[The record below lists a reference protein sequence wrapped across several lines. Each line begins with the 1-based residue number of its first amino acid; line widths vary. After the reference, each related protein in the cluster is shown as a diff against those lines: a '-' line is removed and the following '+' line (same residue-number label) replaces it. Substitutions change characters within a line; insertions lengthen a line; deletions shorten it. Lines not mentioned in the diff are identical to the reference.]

1 MPLPCIHLV
10 TRDTA
15 ACGNVDLLASGL
27 SFGFRAWR
35 DAEGFLSELDP
46 DATGALLVEVAGT
59 GPELALLDRLGPLGV
74 DLPVIVL
81 ARDATVDLCRRA
93 FKAGAREFLPLPAV
107 EDSLPDA
114 LRRAVEDS
122 LPDALRRAVGQN
134 VLERQRQQRSR
145 HARSLYT
152 RLSERE
158 REVLGLVVAGLTNKE
173 IARALAVSP
182 RTVEVH
188 RARLA
193 GKLETDSLAQLVR
206 QYSDLVDEDAR
217 RPDLV
222 CGQAWGAPLAVAARH
237 PA

>member
-1 MPLPCIHLV
+1 MTRATPLPCIHLL
-10 TRDTA
+10 TPDTA
-15 ACGNVDLLASGL
+15 LCRALARVAASLG
-27 SFGFRAWR
+27 FGFQAWR
-35 DAEGFLSELDP
+35 DAGRCLAELDP
-46 DATGALLVEVAGT
+46 EATGALLVDADAT
-59 GPELALLDRLGPLGV
+59 GPDLPLLDRLAPLGI

-81 ARDATVDLCRRA
+81 ARAATVDLCRQA
-93 FKAGAREFLPLPAV
+93 FKAGAREFLPLARI
-107 EDSLPDA
+107 DADLPEA
-114 LRRAVEDS
+114 LRK
-122 LPDALRRAVGQN
+122 AVGQH
-134 VLERQRQQRSR
+134 VLDCQRQQRAR

-158 REVLGLVVAGLTNKE
+158 REVLGMVVEGLTNKE

-206 QYSDLVDEDAR
+206 QYAGLVDADDGR
-217 RPDLV
+217 SRLI
-222 CGQAWGAPLAVAARH
+222 CGQAWGAPLAVAVQR

>member
-1 MPLPCIHLV
+1 MMCLAPLPSIHLV
-10 TRDTA
+10 TRDVA
-15 ACGNVDLLASGL
+15 ACGQVALLASSL
-27 SFGFRAWR
+27 PFGFRAWP
-35 DAEGFLSELDP
+35 DADSFLSALDP
-46 DATGALLVEVAGT
+46 EATGALLVELAGT

-93 FKAGAREFLPLPAV
+93 FKAGAREFLPLPAAQ
-107 EDSLPDA
+107 DSLPDV
-114 LRRAVEDS
+114 LRK
-122 LPDALRRAVGQN
+122 AVGQHA
-134 VLERQRQQRSR
+134 LERQRQQRSR

-193 GKLETDSLAQLVR
+193 GKLETESLAQLVR
-206 QYSDLVDEDAR
+206 QYADLVDEDAS

-222 CGQAWGAPLAVAARH
+222 CGQAWGAPLTVAARR

>member
-1 MPLPCIHLV
+1 MMCLAPLPCIHLV
-10 TRDTA
+10 TRDA
-15 ACGNVDLLASGL
+15 AASGRVVLLASGL
-27 SFGFRAWR
+27 HFGLRVWR
-35 DAEGFLSELDP
+35 DADSLLSELDP
-46 DATGALLVEVAGT
+46 DSTGAVLLELAGA
-59 GPELALLDRLGPLGV
+59 GSELALLDRLGSLGV

-81 ARDATVDLCRRA
+81 SRDATVDLCRQA
-93 FKAGAREFLPLPAV
+93 FKAGAREFLPLPAA
-107 EDSLPDA
+107 EDSLPEV
-114 LRRAVEDS
+114 LRK
-122 LPDALRRAVGQN
+122 AVGQH
-134 VLERQRQQRSR
+134 VLERQRLQRSR

-206 QYSDLVDEDAR
+206 QYADLVDEDAR

-222 CGQAWGAPLAVAARH
+222 CGQAWAAPLAILARR

>member
-1 MPLPCIHLV
+1 MMCLAPLPCIHLV
-10 TRDTA
+10 TRDA
-15 ACGNVDLLASGL
+15 SAWGEVVLLASGL
-27 SFGFRAWR
+27 HFGFRVWR
-35 DAEGFLSELDP
+35 DADSFLSELDP
-46 DATGALLVEVAGT
+46 DTTGAILVELAGA
-59 GPELALLDRLGPLGV
+59 GPELALLDRLGSLGV

-81 ARDATVDLCRRA
+81 SRDATVDLCRQA
-93 FKAGAREFLPLPAV
+93 FKAGAREFLPLPAA
-107 EDSLPDA
+107 EDSLPEV
-114 LRRAVEDS
+114 LRKV
-122 LPDALRRAVGQN
+122 VGQH
-134 VLERQRQQRSR
+134 VLERQRLQRSR

-206 QYSDLVDEDAR
+206 QYADLVDEDAR

-222 CGQAWGAPLAVAARH
+222 CGQAWAAPLAILARR

>member
-1 MPLPCIHLV
+1 MPCIHLV
-10 TRDTA
+10 TQDTA
-15 ACGNVDLLASGL
+15 TCGSVFLLTSGM

-35 DAEGFLSELDP
+35 DVDGFLSEFDP
-46 DATGALLVEVAGT
+46 DATGALLVDAESS
-59 GPELALLDRLGPLGV
+59 GPELALLDRLGPAGV

-81 ARDATVDLCRRA
+81 ARAATVELCRQA
-93 FKAGAREFLPLPAV
+93 FRAGAREFLPLPAA
-107 EDSLPDA
+107 EDSLRDI
-114 LRRAVEDS
+114 
-122 LPDALRRAVGQN
+122 LRRAVGEH
-134 VLERQRQQRSR
+134 VLERQRQQRFR

-152 RLSERE
+152 RLSGRE

-206 QYSDLVDEDAR
+206 QYADLVDADAI

-222 CGQAWGAPLAVAARH
+222 CGQAWGAPLALATRR

>member
-1 MPLPCIHLV
+1 MICSVPMPCIHLV
-10 TRDTA
+10 TRDAA
-15 ACGNVDLLASGL
+15 ACGKVILLASGL
-27 SFGFRAWR
+27 RFGFQAWR
-35 DAEGFLSELDP
+35 DADGFLSALDP
-46 DATGALLVEVAGT
+46 DATGALLMEVAGS

-93 FKAGAREFLPLPAV
+93 FKAGAREFLPLSAA
-107 EDSLPDA
+107 EDSLPDI
-114 LRRAVEDS
+114 LRK
-122 LPDALRRAVGQN
+122 AVGQH

-193 GKLETDSLAQLVR
+193 CKLETDSLAQLVR
-206 QYSDLVDEDAR
+206 QYADLVDEDSG
-217 RPDLV
+217 PLDLV
-222 CGQAWGAPLAVAARH
+222 CGQAWGAPLAVAARR
-237 PA
+237 PV

>member
-1 MPLPCIHLV
+1 MTRSTPLPCIHLV
-10 TRDTA
+10 TPDTA
-15 ACGNVDLLASGL
+15 LCRSLARVAAGL
-27 SFGFRAWR
+27 GFGFQAWR
-35 DAEGFLSELDP
+35 DAERCLAELDP
-46 DATGALLVEVAGT
+46 DATGALLVDTDAT
-59 GPELALLDRLGPLGV
+59 GPDLRLLERLAPGGI

-81 ARDATVDLCRRA
+81 ARAATVDLCRQA
-93 FKAGAREFLPLPAV
+93 FKAGAREFLPLARV
-107 EDSLPDA
+107 EHDLPDA
-114 LRRAVEDS
+114 LRQ
-122 LPDALRRAVGQN
+122 AVGQH
-134 VLERQRQQRSR
+134 VLERQRQQRTR

-158 REVLGLVVAGLTNKE
+158 REVLGMVVEGLTNKE

-206 QYSDLVDEDAR
+206 QYAGLVDEDDG
-217 RPDLV
+217 RPGLV
-222 CGQAWGAPLAVAARH
+222 CGQAWGAPLAVAAQR

>member
-1 MPLPCIHLV
+1 MTCTMPCIHLV
-10 TRDTA
+10 TPDSA
-15 ACGNVDLLASGL
+15 ACADVIHAANGL
-27 SFGFRAWR
+27 SFGFRVWQ
-35 DAEGFLSELDP
+35 DVDGFLSALDP
-46 DATGALLVEVAGT
+46 EATGALLVEVSDAGR
-59 GPELALLDRLGPLGV
+59 ELAVLDRLALLGME
-74 DLPVIVL
+74 LPVIVL
-81 ARDATVDLCRRA
+81 AREATVELCRRA
-93 FKAGAREFLPLPAV
+93 FKAGAREFLPLPVAG
-107 EDSLPDA
+107 DGLPDI
-114 LRRAVEDS
+114 LRKAVS
-122 LPDALRRAVGQN
+122 QH
-134 VLERQRQQRSR
+134 VLERQRQQRAR

-206 QYSDLVDEDAR
+206 QYADLVDADAGP
-217 RPDLV
+217 PDLI
-222 CGQAWGAPLAVAARH
+222 CGQAWGAPLAVAARR

>member
-1 MPLPCIHLV
+1 MMCLASLPCIHLV
-10 TRDTA
+10 TRDAA
-15 ACGNVDLLASGL
+15 ACGQVALLASSLPFGL
-27 SFGFRAWR
+27 RAWP
-35 DAEGFLSELDP
+35 DADSFLSALDP
-46 DATGALLVEVAGT
+46 DATGVLLVALAGAGA
-59 GPELALLDRLGPLGV
+59 GPELALLDRLGPLGI

-81 ARDATVDLCRRA
+81 ASDATVDLCRRA
-93 FKAGAREFLPLPAV
+93 FKAGAWEFLPLPAA
-107 EDSLPDA
+107 EDSLTA
-114 LRRAVEDS
+114 L
-122 LPDALRRAVGQN
+122 LRKAVGRH

-173 IARALAVSP
+173 IARAMAVSP

-206 QYSDLVDEDAR
+206 QYADLVDEDLC

-222 CGQAWGAPLAVAARH
+222 CGQAWGAPLAITVRR
-237 PA
+237 PV

>member
-1 MPLPCIHLV
+1 MTCSMPMPCIHLV
-10 TRDTA
+10 IHDSA
-15 ACGNVDLLASGL
+15 ACADVALVASAL

-35 DAEGFLSELDP
+35 DVDGFLSAFDP
-46 DATGALLVEVAGT
+46 EATGALLVEVSESGT
-59 GPELALLDRLGPLGV
+59 ELVVLERLGLLGV

-81 ARDATVDLCRRA
+81 ARDATVELCRRA
-93 FKAGAREFLPLPAV
+93 FKAGAREFLPLPVAG
-107 EDSLPDA
+107 DSLPDI
-114 LRRAVEDS
+114 LRK
-122 LPDALRRAVGQN
+122 AVGQH
-134 VLERQRQQRSR
+134 VLERQRLQRAR

-206 QYSDLVDEDAR
+206 QYADLVDADSGP
-217 RPDLV
+217 PDLI
-222 CGQAWGAPLAVAARH
+222 CGQAWGAPLAVAVRR

>member
-1 MPLPCIHLV
+1 MMCLAPLPCIHLV
-10 TRDTA
+10 TQDSS
-15 ACGNVDLLASGL
+15 ACGRVVLLASGL
-27 SFGFRAWR
+27 HFGFRAWP
-35 DAEGFLSELDP
+35 DADSFLSALDP
-46 DATGALLVEVAGT
+46 DATGALIVELAASGS
-59 GPELALLDRLGPLGV
+59 ELALLDRLGPLGV

-93 FKAGAREFLPLPAV
+93 FKAGAKEFLPLPAA
-107 EDSLPDA
+107 EGSLPEV
-114 LRRAVEDS
+114 LRK
-122 LPDALRRAVGQN
+122 AVGQH

-193 GKLETDSLAQLVR
+193 GKLETESLAQMVR
-206 QYSDLVDEDAR
+206 QYADLVDEDAR

-222 CGQAWGAPLAVAARH
+222 CGQAWGAPLAIAARR
-237 PA
+237 PV